1 MREHH
6 YFEPTKCGRQNAV
19 AVGRTTELTTYLAT
33 IKNFKPLTIDE
44 EVELA
49 NRIQENGDKEAK
61 DKLVNANLGFVVSVA
76 KQYDY
81 CKGTLTLLDL
91 INEGNI
97 GLIEAAETFD
107 PTYGFKFISYAVSY
121 IKAHITYALTHNS
134 RLVTNRHKDSPNGH
148 TSLDAPLT
156 DDTDTSL
163 GDVLCTS
170 TDAES
175 FVAESLTTDLLRVL
189 NSVLKSREVTIICV
203 MYGIGRPALAKWE
216 IAEKLGVSDE
226 RVRQMVQMAI
236 GKLRSNEQAMALLA
250 KYL

>member
-1 MREHH
+1 MKHQLEA
-6 YFEPTKCGRQNAV
+6 TKCGRQNAV
-19 AVGRTTELTTYLAT
+19 AVERTTELARYLAVVN
-33 IKNFKPLTIDE
+33 NFKPLSIDE

-49 NRIQENGDKEAK
+49 GLIKKGDKAAK

-107 PTYGFKFISYAVSY
+107 ATYGFKFISYAVNY
-121 IKAHITYALTHNS
+121 VKAHILDALTHDS
-134 RLVTNRHKDSPNGH
+134 RLVADYHKGAPNSH
-148 TSLDAPLT
+148 SSLDAPMA
-156 DDTDTSL
+156 DDNDTTL
-163 GDVLCTS
+163 GDIICTS

-175 FVAESLTTDLLRVL
+175 FVSESLTTDLLRVL

-226 RVRQMVQMAI
+226 RVRQMAQMAI
-236 GKLRSNEQAMALLA
+236 GKLRNNEQAMTLLS

>member
-1 MREHH
+1 MKHQLEA
-6 YFEPTKCGRQNAV
+6 TKCGRQNAV
-19 AVGRTTELTTYLAT
+19 AVERTTELARYLAMVS
-33 IKNFKPLTIDE
+33 NFKPLSVDE

-49 NRIQENGDKEAK
+49 GLIQKGDKEAK

-81 CKGTLTLLDL
+81 CKGTLSLLDL

-107 PTYGFKFISYAVSY
+107 ASYGFKFISYAVNY
-121 IKAHITYALTHNS
+121 IKAHIIDALTHDS
-134 RLVTNRHKDSPNGH
+134 RIVTNRHKGAPNSH
-148 TSLDAPLT
+148 TSLDAPMA
-156 DDTDTSL
+156 DDNDTTL
-163 GDVLCTS
+163 GDIICTS
-170 TDAES
+170 VDKES
-175 FVAESLTTDLLRVL
+175 FAGESLATDLIRVL
-189 NSVLKSREVTIICV
+189 NNVLKSREVTIICT

-226 RVRQMVQMAI
+226 RVRQMAQLAI
-236 GKLRSNEQAMALLA
+236 VKLRNNEQAMILLS